1 MSLSALLEAKKRKL
15 AQAKND
21 DAQPQSKKYKTRGE
35 IEEEKRKAQKAASP
49 ETTVPSVEP
58 KKEESPEIVE
68 EQGTPT
74 IPLDEVLRRL
84 RARREPITLFGET
97 DWQRERRLLFLEE
110 RDAGESEYKSGS
122 ADQFGL
128 DLKEMDDESMNV
140 EVKVGKGDEG
150 EEGEDLALPVVPEV
164 DPDTLC
170 REDQILFLFQKL
182 LREWETELN
191 ERSDTVKRTANGKV
205 ATATF
210 KQTVRNIR
218 PLFKLL
224 RKRSMARDILNPLWE
239 IVKSMKVREYVA
251 ANKSYLTLAIGNAPW
266 PMGVTMVGIH
276 ERSAREK
283 IFSNQ
288 VAHILNDE
296 TQRKYIQA
304 VKRLMSYAQAKY
316 PNNPSKN
323 IG

>member
-1 MSLSALLEAKKRKL
+1 MDIKNVEEVVNVEKVATDQGEGNDEDLGLEA
-15 AQAKND
+15 
-21 DAQPQSKKYKTRGE
+21 P
-35 IEEEKRKAQKAASP
+35 
-49 ETTVPSVEP
+49 
-58 KKEESPEIVE
+58 
-68 EQGTPT
+68 
-74 IPLDEVLRRL
+74 
-84 RARREPITLFGET
+84 
-97 DWQRERRLLFLEE
+97 
-110 RDAGESEYKSGS
+110 
-122 ADQFGL
+122 
-128 DLKEMDDESMNV
+128 
-140 EVKVGKGDEG
+140 
-150 EEGEDLALPVVPEV
+150 PEV
-164 DPDTLC
+164 DPATLC
-170 REDQILFLFQKL
+170 KEDQILFLFQKL

-191 ERSDTVKRTANGKV
+191 ERSDAVKRTANGKV

-210 KQTVRNIR
+210 KQTVRNIS

-224 RKRSMARDILNPLWE
+224 KKRSIARDILHPLFE
-239 IVKSMKVREYVA
+239 IVKLVREREYVA

-304 VKRLMSYAQAKY
+304 VKRLMSYAQSKY
-316 PNNPSKN
+316 PNDPSKN

>member
-1 MSLSALLEAKKRKL
+1 M
-15 AQAKND
+15 
-21 DAQPQSKKYKTRGE
+21 
-35 IEEEKRKAQKAASP
+35 
-49 ETTVPSVEP
+49 
-58 KKEESPEIVE
+58 
-68 EQGTPT
+68 
-74 IPLDEVLRRL
+74 LRRL
-84 RARREPITLFGET
+84 RSRKEPITLFGET
-97 DWQRERRLLFLEE
+97 DWQRERRLLILEE

-128 DLKEMDDESMNV
+128 DLKNMDEETMNV
-140 EVKVGKGDEG
+140 VTEKEVDEG
-150 EEGEDLALPVVPEV
+150 EGEGEEHLAPVPEV

-170 REDQILFLFQKL
+170 REDQILYLFQKL

-191 ERSDTVKRTANGKV
+191 ERSDSVKRTANGKV

-218 PLFKLL
+218 PLFKIL
-224 RKRSMARDILNPLWE
+224 RKKSIARDILNPLFE
-239 IVKSMKVREYVA
+239 IVKNMRMREYVA
-251 ANKSYLTLAIGNAPW
+251 ANKCYLTLAIGNAPW